1 MLQICNC
8 RFQAP
13 VRFKSNDK
21 LVYTYIFAFTPFI
34 YTHLCTDDYFTFFVS
49 IFVKPYRF
57 FCIFSVFIFDSLL
70 YPSVFPPVSLCHP
83 PLPSSVPIQVDFLA
97 LEMRKGKVSFLWDV
111 GSGVGRVEYPHLSI
125 SDGKWHRIEASRW
138 DDHTHTHQH
147 VRTHT
152 HAHTDACSP
161 ARTRTHTLWPYET
174 WNWIEKLLKLW
185 KSHKIS
191 MEWLSNRILYTGQ

>member
-1 MLQICNC
+1 MYRWL
-8 RFQAP
+8 F
-13 VRFKSNDK
+13 
-21 LVYTYIFAFTPFI
+21 YIFCFHICEALPFFLYFQCI
-34 YTHLCTDDYFTFFVS
+34 YFWLVTVS
-49 IFVKPYRF
+49 I
-57 FCIFSVFIFDSLL
+57 CD
-70 YPSVFPPVSLCHP
+70 PPP
-83 PLPSSVPIQVDFLA
+83 PSSVPIQVDFLA